1 MRPLSGSKDVRLWN
15 LSQFGPKPGKIP
27 TDGVGPGEIGGFQ
40 PEMGLEQSAPG
51 TEIRELIL

>member
-1 MRPLSGSKDVRLWN
+1 MQPLSGSKDVRLWN
-15 LSQFGPKPGKIP
+15 LSQFGPKLGRIP